1 MITLILSNFSFVMK
15 YIYKKHF
22 VFKYFYFKIWYI
34 LTHVWQLFIGHQNV
48 QSIKKPISAIT

>member
-15 YIYKKHF
+15 YIYKKHL

-34 LTHVWQLFIGHQNV
+34 LTHV
-48 QSIKKPISAIT
+48 